1 MSNFLEQTYIKTYSS
16 FYINSFETNVSHD
29 EYVSLKHL
37 SFKTNVFHDMEIH
50 KFPILFMKEVI
61 NNE

>member
-29 EYVSLKHL
+29 
-37 SFKTNVFHDMEIH
+37 MEIH

-61 NNE
+61 TNE